1 MDKDI
6 SVAEISEYVGMNP
19 EYFTKIF
26 KKRTGLGLKKY
37 MTQEKM
43 KAAKMLLETTELSVT
58 MIADHVGYS
67 NYSNF
72 TYVFRQSEG
81 CTPMDYR
88 KKVKGQKL

>member
-1 MDKDI
+1 
-6 SVAEISEYVGMNP
+6 
-19 EYFTKIF
+19 
-26 KKRTGLGLKKY
+26 
-37 MTQEKM
+37 M